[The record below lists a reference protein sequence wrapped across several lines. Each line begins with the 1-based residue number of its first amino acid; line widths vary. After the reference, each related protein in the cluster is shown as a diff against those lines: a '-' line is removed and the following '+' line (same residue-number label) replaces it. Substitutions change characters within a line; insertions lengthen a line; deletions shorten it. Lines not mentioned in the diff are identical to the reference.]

1 MYWTQ
6 LKESKLLRLEQIG
19 ESLRKT
25 GKARALIG
33 FGSMAEQER
42 IDAYSDLDFLVIP
55 KKEYKTDLIDN
66 LDWLTSISP
75 VGYYYQFTADGYKLF
90 YEDGIF
96 CDFGILEADEVK
108 QIPHGTGRIIWSEEG
123 FDPDITAPTYSSSY
137 DVNPQDIN
145 YAVGEILS
153 SLYVGLS
160 RYARGEKLSATRHI
174 QNIALDKLLACSQI
188 FTKEEACMK
197 DPFQNER
204 RYEQRFPAFAASLTN
219 MIQGYERCPE
229 SALEII
235 SFLEEHTPINPF
247 MKKTITEIAE
257 DLIVNRS

>member
-1 MYWTQ
+1 MDWTK

-42 IDAYSDLDFLVIP
+42 VDAYSDLDFLVIP
-55 KKEYKTDLIDN
+55 KKGFKTELIEN

-90 YEDGIF
+90 YRDGIF
-96 CDFGILEADEVK
+96 CDFGILEACLL
-108 QIPHGTGRIIWSEEG
+108 
-123 FDPDITAPTYSSSY
+123 PDIFKTF
-137 DVNPQDIN
+137 
-145 YAVGEILS
+145 
-153 SLYVGLS
+153 
-160 RYARGEKLSATRHI
+160 
-174 QNIALDKLLACSQI
+174 ALDKLLACSRI
-188 FTKEEACMK
+188 FTSEEACFK

-204 RYEQRFPAFAASLTN
+204 RYEQRFPIFAASLTR

-247 MKKTITEIAE
+247 MKKMITGIAE
-257 DLIVNRS
+257 DLIAKRSSFNVE